1 MNKPLLEMLGLKKK
15 PVTTCSGTV
24 TRIGFAHPSGE
35 TQGYFVLVL
44 EGEREPIKF
53 LFQKPRSDLETLA
66 LTMPG
71 DQLTLTIKGEIGD
84 GWCHVVGVTNTDLMA
99 AIAVG
104 MTR

>member
-1 MNKPLLEMLGLKKK
+1 M
-15 PVTTCSGTV
+15 
-24 TRIGFAHPSGE
+24 
-35 TQGYFVLVL
+35 
-44 EGEREPIKF
+44 
-53 LFQKPRSDLETLA
+53 FQKPRSDLETLA

-84 GWCHVVGVTNTDLMA
+84 GWCHVVGVTNTDLMS